1 MSMPTLKRFILLV
14 LVQSCF
20 VEVAGPP
27 AGVLLRNDKGSLKA
41 NKQLVSRA
49 QHALAFG
56 SIRGLTYLEQRAVR
70 TPTMTDYT
78 RRLREFLAFCQ
89 LRLLTWRNPLELD
102 IVICRRI
109 EELFFNG
116 KSMEEGTHLVAA
128 VKFFLPEVSRLGES
142 GLPRCMKALKGW
154 GLAAPGLQ
162 RLPLPLEVLGAIL
175 GIIVML
181 RMPQVALRLF
191 LMFITYLRPG
201 ESALKVW
208 QLVRPQAEAITSITW
223 AILLHPVEGGV
234 PGKTNL
240 FDGTILIDQ
249 DLWIGDFL
257 LALIHNRSGQ
267 EELWS
272 HSHDTLIALFK
283 RSLMV
288 LGLDFMGATLYS
300 LRHGGASF
308 DLLQKRRSLLEIKRR
323 GRWAA
328 DSSLKRYAK
337 EARLQHQLSLVPRS
351 VLRFGLQVL
360 ASLPGILA
368 GVVPVPPSSFTP

>member
-1 MSMPTLKRFILLV
+1 MPTLKLFIVLLLV
-14 LVQSCF
+14 LLYCAK
-20 VEVAGPP
+20 VAGAP
-27 AGVLLRNDKGSLKA
+27 AGVLARNDKSSLKA

-49 QHALAFG
+49 QHALPFG

-70 TPTMTDYT
+70 SPTITDYT
-78 RRLREFLAFCQ
+78 RRIREFLAFCH
-89 LRLLTWRNPLELD
+89 LRQLTWHTSLELD
-102 IVICRRI
+102 LVICQRI

-128 VKFFLPEVSRLGES
+128 VKFFLAEVSRLGES

-181 RMPQVALRLF
+181 RLPQVALRLF

-208 QLVRPQAEAITSITW
+208 QLVKPQSEAISSLTW

-257 LALIHNRSGQ
+257 LALIRGRGGQ

-272 HSHDTLIALFK
+272 HSHDTLIATFK
-283 RSLMV
+283 RSLLV
-288 LGLDFMGATLYS
+288 LNLEFLGATLYS

-308 DLLQKRRSLLEIKRR
+308 DLLQRRRSLLEIKRR

-337 EARLQHQLSLVPRS
+337 EARLQHQLSLVPLPVR
-351 VLRFGLQVL
+351 RFGLQVL
-360 ASLPGILA
+360 AQLPGILA
-368 GVVPVPPSSFTP
+368 GVVPVPPSAFTP

>member
-1 MSMPTLKRFILLV
+1 MPATLKRYFMFLLV
-14 LVQSCF
+14 LLLF
-20 VEVAGPP
+20 VKAAGAPG
-27 AGVLLRNDKGSLKA
+27 GVLARNDKSSLKA
-41 NKQLVSRA
+41 NKQLVARSLHARA
-49 QHALAFG
+49 FEG
-56 SIRGLTYLEQRAVR
+56 IRGLTYLEQRAVR
-70 TPTMTDYT
+70 SPTITDYS
-78 RRLREFLAFCQ
+78 RRLREFLAFCH
-89 LRLLTWRNPLELD
+89 LRQLTWGTALELD
-102 IVICRRI
+102 LVICQRL

-116 KSMEEGTHLVAA
+116 KSMEEGSHLVAA
-128 VKFFLPEVSRLGES
+128 VKFFLAEVSRLGDS

-181 RMPQVALRLF
+181 GLPQVALRLF

-208 QLVRPQAEAITSITW
+208 QLVKPQSEAISSITW
-223 AILLHPVEGGV
+223 AILLHPVEGGI

-249 DLWIGDFL
+249 DLWIGSFL
-257 LALIHNRSGQ
+257 LALIRGRNGQ
-267 EELWS
+267 EELWC
-272 HSHDTLIALFK
+272 HSHDTLIASFK
-283 RSLMV
+283 RALLV
-288 LGLDFMGATLYS
+288 LNLEFLGATLYS

-308 DLLQKRRSLLEIKRR
+308 DLLQKRRTLLEIKRR

-337 EARLQHQLSLVPRS
+337 ESRLQHQLSLVPLPVR
-351 VLRFGLQVL
+351 RFGLQVL
-360 ASLPGILA
+360 AQLPGILG
-368 GVVPVPPSSFTP
+368 GVVPVPPSAFKP